1 MHSQDSHKSQ
11 QYAHFIWCVWWGAY
25 ISDFLPL
32 SLLKVFTDAKF
43 PVLLSAL
50 TPEMLPT
57 IAPSDFPRWN
67 MKNHTSA
74 HRWWIR
80 TKLYIPSQQHEESI
94 TRHVDHVPCC
104 NVPCICSFNL
114 DVSGVV
120 QRSVGSNT
128 SCECSHERKSI
139 NETVKSTSQK
149 NTIWLTFKFNIIDCV
164 SSNFPCVNNSSNI
177 DEVTSFRHRSSW
189 NLDRQRVTKRKVKQW
204 SS

>member
-1 MHSQDSHKSQ
+1 MCVMRCIHLWLLTSFVVKGIHWRNVSLVIISINTRNVADNCT
-11 QYAHFIWCVWWGAY
+11 IWFSPC
-25 ISDFLPL
+25 
-32 SLLKVFTDAKF
+32 
-43 PVLLSAL
+43 
-50 TPEMLPT
+50 
-57 IAPSDFPRWN
+57 WN

-74 HRWWIR
+74 HRWLIR
-80 TKLYIPSQQHEESI
+80 NKLYIPSQQHEESL

-104 NVPCICSFNL
+104 SVPCICSFNL

-128 SCECSHERKSI
+128 SCECSHERKSF

-149 NTIWLTFKFNIIDCV
+149 NTICLTFKFNIIGIVCT
-164 SSNFPCVNNSSNI
+164 NFPCVNNSSNI